1 MCNLKRE
8 RTKGY
13 LSGTSKNWEET
24 FRKKTY
30 TLTNKQSYTKVRKEK
45 EKEGT
50 NEVLMYEVLIRI
62 VIEQK

>member
-13 LSGTSKNWEET
+13 LLGTSKNWGET

-30 TLTNKQSYTKVRKEK
+30 TLTNKQSYTNVRKEK

-50 NEVLMYEVLIRI
+50 NEVLMYEVLVRI

>member
-8 RTKGY
+8 REK
-13 LSGTSKNWEET
+13 

-30 TLTNKQSYTKVRKEK
+30 TLTNKQSYTNVRKEK